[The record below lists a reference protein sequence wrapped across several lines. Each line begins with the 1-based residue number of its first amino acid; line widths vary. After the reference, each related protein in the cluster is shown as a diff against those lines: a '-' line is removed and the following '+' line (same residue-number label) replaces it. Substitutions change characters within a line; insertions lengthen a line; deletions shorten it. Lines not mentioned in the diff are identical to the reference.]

1 MKNVMIFFILIIT
14 SVSYSQT
21 KTETIEW
28 LNRKLETYGDNY
40 MMGSFQIS
48 IKHHNDFGE
57 ILVFTKKSWNPLL
70 EKSTYDY
77 YSFLPKVIS
86 KVYLSGK
93 SRTNQ
98 TLDIFIA
105 SKSNNIYYSNKDK
118 MILEIGIHMRN
129 GHNKTTKRIRKGLIH
144 LLNLYGNKIKEDKD
158 LFND

>member
-1 MKNVMIFFILIIT
+1 MKKVTIFFLLFT
-14 SVSYSQT
+14 SALHSQT
-21 KTETIEW
+21 KVETIEW

-48 IKHHNDFGE
+48 TKHHNDYGE

-70 EKSTYDY
+70 ENNTYDY

-98 TLDIFIA
+98 TLDIFIT
-105 SKSNNIYYSNKDK
+105 SKNNNIYYANKK
-118 MILEIGIHMRN
+118 VMIKEIGIHMRN
-129 GHNKTTKRIRKGLIH
+129 GHNETTKRIKKGLIH
-144 LLNLYGNKIKEDKD
+144 LLKLYGNEIKEDKD